1 MQMQCFE
8 QDLNAQERQR
18 MYCSVI
24 ADKSISDS
32 LLNSETQ
39 ASCYH
44 LKRTHF
50 KSSSFGLDRSVL
62 RFLPMCIIASKFHY
76 DNSSG
81 V

>member
-1 MQMQCFE
+1 
-8 QDLNAQERQR
+8 
-18 MYCSVI
+18 MYCSAI
-24 ADKSISDS
+24 TNKSISDS

-62 RFLPMCIIASKFHY
+62 RFLPMCIITSKFHS
-76 DNSSG
+76 DKGTSE
-81 V
+81 VFL

>member
-1 MQMQCFE
+1 
-8 QDLNAQERQR
+8 

-24 ADKSISDS
+24 ANKSISDS
-32 LLNSETQ
+32 LLNSGIQ

-44 LKRTHF
+44 LKMTHF
-50 KSSSFGLDRSVL
+50 KSSSFELDRSVL
-62 RFLPMCIIASKFHY
+62 RFLPTCIIKSKFHY

>member
-1 MQMQCFE
+1 
-8 QDLNAQERQR
+8 

-24 ADKSISDS
+24 ANKSISDS

-44 LKRTHF
+44 LKTHF
-50 KSSSFGLDRSVL
+50 KSSSFGLDESVL
-62 RFLPMCIIASKFHY
+62 RLLPMCIITSKFHY

>member
-1 MQMQCFE
+1 
-8 QDLNAQERQR
+8 
-18 MYCSVI
+18 MYYSAI
-24 ADKSISDS
+24 AHKSIFDS

-62 RFLPMCIIASKFHY
+62 RFLPMCIITSKFHY